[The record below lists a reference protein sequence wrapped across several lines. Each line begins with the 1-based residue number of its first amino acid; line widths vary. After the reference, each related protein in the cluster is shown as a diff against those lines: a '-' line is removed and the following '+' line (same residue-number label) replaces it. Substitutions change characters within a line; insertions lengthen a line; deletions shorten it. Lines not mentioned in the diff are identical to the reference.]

1 MMVLTTGSS
10 SSSIH
15 SNSHSNQLWIILGI
29 AQFLRAIGSSMYSGT
44 DMAFL
49 YEIIKKYGSGSS
61 GSSGSN
67 SNSSDSKKKKK
78 KKKDKDNDNKG
89 SSDNKDEVVVVAA
102 DTLLLKIES
111 RNVFYTTLTEAII
124 AAIGG
129 WIAKR
134 VGLPK
139 VVALA
144 SIPFLLGAIISLF
157 LIDSSSSS
165 STDSSSSS
173 DNSSS
178 DKSSND
184 VKSDHN
190 NEQQKQQ
197 QQQQQNNNNN
207 NAPLPRILPRKT
219 SLLTFPSIAPQQQ
232 QQQQQ
237 QHQPNNDC
245 KDNINDLSSFFSQ
258 TTKQDKTTNN
268 SKISSFISSSIKRIQ
283 LYVPQKLWTLFTIG
297 VVLNCGTYVAS
308 TSLNPI
314 LWEYIGIP
322 ISQFGTVHACCGSI
336 SAISALFAPTVRA
349 YISKLRSSSSS
360 SKNKNRSDT
369 EGILLFM
376 LCTSALG
383 YGLMTISTILRFQF
397 FSSTLSVSSSSS
409 SSSQTTTMTS
419 SIIFAIV
426 ASFLLSLVR
435 GLAWPVL
442 GSAINTSVTNNNSRA
457 TTLSMF
463 SGAIKIGMYVNV
475 QFLTKKKLK
484 TFKCVCVCVCV
495 CVFFVPALT
504 WNLF

>member
-15 SNSHSNQLWIILGI
+15 SNSNQLWIILGI

-61 GSSGSN
+61 GSSGDDSN

-78 KKKDKDNDNKG
+78 KEKDKYNDNKG

-178 DKSSND
+178 DNSSND

-232 QQQQQ
+232 QQQQ
-237 QHQPNNDC
+237 HQPNNDC
-245 KDNINDLSSFFSQ
+245 KDNINDRSSFFSQ

-397 FSSTLSVSSSSS
+397 FSSTLSSSS
-409 SSSQTTTMTS
+409 SSSQTTTTTTTMTS

-495 CVFFVPALT
+495 CVFSLCPL
-504 WNLF
+504 